1 MEWASCKSYAA
12 YRGMLG
18 SIWISVREGEGR
30 HASDQFHHMTLRCRW
45 LIAMPAASMPVN
57 AFNLRGV
64 VYSEAGALRWFH
76 GLDALVQD
84 LYLFPCDIVHRHR

>member
-1 MEWASCKSYAA
+1 
-12 YRGMLG
+12 MLR
-18 SIWISVREGEGR
+18 SIWTSVREGEGR

-45 LIAMPAASMPVN
+45 VIVMPVATMSVN

-64 VYSEAGALRWFH
+64 VYSEVGALRWCR

-84 LYLFPCDIVHRHR
+84 LYRSLSDSED

>member
-1 MEWASCKSYAA
+1 MF
-12 YRGMLG
+12 R
-18 SIWISVREGEGR
+18 SIWTSVREGEGR
-30 HASDQFHHMTLRCRW
+30 HAFDQFHHMTLRRRW

-64 VYSEAGALRWFH
+64 VYSEAGTLRWCR

-84 LYLFPCDIVHRHR
+84 LYGSLSDSED

>member
-1 MEWASCKSYAA
+1 MF
-12 YRGMLG
+12 RF
-18 SIWISVREGEGR
+18 IWTSVREGEGR

-45 LIAMPAASMPVN
+45 QIVMPAASMPVN

-64 VYSEAGALRWFH
+64 VYSEADALRWRR

-84 LYLFPCDIVHRHR
+84 LYRSLTDSED